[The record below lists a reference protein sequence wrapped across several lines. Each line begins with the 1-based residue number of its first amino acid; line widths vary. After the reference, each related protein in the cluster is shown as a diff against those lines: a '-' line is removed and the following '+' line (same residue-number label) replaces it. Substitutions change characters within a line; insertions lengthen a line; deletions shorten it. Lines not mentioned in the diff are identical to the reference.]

1 MRITTNMIYDRN
13 LATMSKV
20 SERQN
25 TAYNQLM
32 TGDKFTRSGEDPS
45 GMSQKMALTKEI
57 DLFKQYG
64 VNGSLLENS
73 LGHEETVLTSLNSAM
88 MSAQT
93 LIQKANNSAMGAEER
108 SAIASEL
115 EGLQKQMFDLMNS
128 KNSQGEF
135 IFGGNQSKTQ
145 PFIQDASGNYV
156 FQGDTGQ
163 RSIQV
168 SSTVKIPANDS
179 GFDLFEMVATRRT
192 ASATSTNIQVG
203 VGDQGNFESFYRN
216 NYDPATAAN
225 NQFTVST
232 QIGPPETYH
241 IENSQGDIVQGPA
254 LPYTAGNAI
263 SFNGLELTLDLP
275 AGSADQTFVLDKPLN
290 DNILNGMSDF
300 ISALR
305 DPALPAS
312 DFQLAVA
319 DATTHMNN
327 ARTKVDRGLG
337 ELGGRMNSLEQ
348 VMGSNEGLSTLNQQ
362 ARAKVS
368 EADMYEVIATLS
380 KEDAAMSA
388 SQLAFSNI
396 SKLTLFDYIR

>member
-32 TGDKFTRSGEDPS
+32 SGDKFTRAGEDPS

-57 DLFKQYG
+57 DLFKQYS

-73 LGHEETVLTSLNSAM
+73 LGHEDTVLTSINTAMLSAK
-88 MSAQT
+88 T
-93 LIQKANNSAMGAEER
+93 LIQKANSSAMGSEER

-145 PFIQDASGNYV
+145 PFVKDASGNYV

-168 SSTVKIPANDS
+168 SPTVQIPANDS

-192 ASATSTNIQVG
+192 ASATSANIKVG

-216 NYDPATAAN
+216 NYDSSLASN
-225 NQFTVST
+225 SFTVST
-232 QIGPPETYH
+232 LAGPPDTYE
-241 IENSQGDIVQGPA
+241 IKDSGGTLVQSGD
-254 LPYTAGNAI
+254 YSAGNKIA
-263 SFNGLELTLDLP
+263 FNGLELTLDQP
-275 AGSADQTFVLDKPLN
+275 AGGADQTFALDAPKN
-290 DNILNGMSDF
+290 DNVLNGMSDF

-305 DPALPAS
+305 DPNISAD

-319 DATTHMNN
+319 NATTHMDN
-327 ARTKVDRGLG
+327 ARTKIDRGQGDVGSRL
-337 ELGGRMNSLEQ
+337 NSLEQ
-348 VMGSNEGLSTLNQQ
+348 VMSSNDGLSTLNQQ

-368 EADMYEVIATLS
+368 EADMYEVIAALS

-388 SQLAFSNI
+388 SQLAFSKI

>member
-13 LATMSKV
+13 LASMSKV

-25 TAYNQLM
+25 TAYEQLM
-32 TGDKFTRSGEDPS
+32 TGEKFSRAGEDPS
-45 GMSQKMALTKEI
+45 GMGQKMALTKEI

-73 LGHEETVLTSLNSAM
+73 LGHEDTVLTSLNNAM
-88 MSAQT
+88 LSAQT

-108 SAIASEL
+108 NAIASEL

-145 PFIQDASGNYV
+145 PFVKNVSGNYV

-168 SSTVKIPANDS
+168 SPTVQIPANDA
-179 GFDLFEMVATRRT
+179 GFDLFETVATRRT
-192 ASATSTNIQVG
+192 ASAVSTNIQVG
-203 VGDQGNFESFYRN
+203 IGDQGNFESFYRN
-216 NYDPATAAN
+216 NYDPSLPS
-225 NQFTVST
+225 NQYTVNT

-241 IENSQGDIVQGPA
+241 IQNSQGDIVQGPA

-275 AGSADQTFVLDKPLN
+275 AGSPAQTFVLDKPVN

-305 DPALPAS
+305 DHTLPAS

-327 ARTKVDRGLG
+327 ARTKVDRGQG
-337 ELGGRMNSLEQ
+337 EVGSRLNSLEQ
-348 VMGSNEGLSTLNQQ
+348 VMSSNEGLSTLNQQ

-368 EADMYEVIATLS
+368 EADMYEVIAALS

-388 SQLAFSNI
+388 SQLAFSKI

>member
-32 TGDKFTRSGEDPS
+32 SGDKFTRAGEDPS

-73 LGHEETVLTSLNSAM
+73 LGHEDTVLTSINTAMLSAK
-88 MSAQT
+88 T
-93 LIQKANNSAMGAEER
+93 LIQKANSSAMGSEER

-145 PFIQDASGNYV
+145 PFVKDASGNYV

-168 SSTVKIPANDS
+168 SPTVQIPANDS

-192 ASATSTNIQVG
+192 ASATSANIQVG

-216 NYDPATAAN
+216 NYDSSLAS

-232 QIGPPETYH
+232 QIGPPETYD
-241 IENSQGDIVQGPA
+241 IQNSQGVIVQGPA

-275 AGSADQTFVLDKPLN
+275 AGGADQTFVLDKPVN
-290 DNILNGMSDF
+290 DNVLNGMSDF

-305 DPALPAS
+305 DPSLSA
-312 DFQLAVA
+312 DGFQLAVA
-319 DATTHMNN
+319 DATTHMDN
-327 ARTKVDRGLG
+327 ARTKIDRGQGDVGSRL
-337 ELGGRMNSLEQ
+337 NSLEQ
-348 VMGSNEGLSTLNQQ
+348 VMGSNDGLSTLNQQ

-368 EADMYEVIATLS
+368 EADMYEVIAALS

-388 SQLAFSNI
+388 SQLAFGKI

>member
-32 TGDKFTRSGEDPS
+32 TGDKFTRAGEDPS
-45 GMSQKMALTKEI
+45 GMSQKLALTKEI

-73 LGHEETVLTSLNSAM
+73 LGHADTVLTSINNAMLSAK
-88 MSAQT
+88 T
-93 LIQKANNSAMGAEER
+93 LIQKANSSAMGSEER
-108 SAIASEL
+108 NAIASEL

-145 PFIQDASGNYV
+145 PFVKDASGNYV

-168 SSTVKIPANDS
+168 SPTVQIPANDS

-192 ASATSTNIQVG
+192 ASATSANIKVG

-216 NYDPATAAN
+216 NYDSSLASN
-225 NQFTVST
+225 SFTVST
-232 QIGPPETYH
+232 LAGPPASYEIKDAGGTVMQ
-241 IENSQGDIVQGPA
+241 SGD
-254 LPYTAGNAI
+254 YSAGNKI

-275 AGSADQTFVLDKPLN
+275 AGGADQTFALDAPKN
-290 DNILNGMSDF
+290 DNVLNGMSDF

-305 DPALPAS
+305 DPNISAD

-319 DATTHMNN
+319 DATTHMSN
-327 ARTKVDRGLG
+327 ARTQVDRGQGDLG
-337 ELGGRMNSLEQ
+337 SRLNSLEQ
-348 VMGSNEGLSTLNQQ
+348 VMSSNDGLSTLNQQ

-388 SQLAFSNI
+388 SQLAFSKI
-396 SKLTLFDYIR
+396 SQLTLFDYIR

>member
-32 TGDKFTRSGEDPS
+32 TGDKFTRAGEDPS

-57 DLFKQYG
+57 DLFKQYS

-73 LGHEETVLTSLNSAM
+73 LGHEDTVLTSINNAM
-88 MSAQT
+88 LSAQT
-93 LIQKANNSAMGAEER
+93 LIQKANSSAMGTEER

-145 PFIQDASGNYV
+145 PFVKDASGNYV

-163 RSIQV
+163 RSIQI
-168 SSTVKIPANDS
+168 SPTVKIPANDS

-192 ASATSTNIQVG
+192 ASAASANIKVG

-216 NYDPATAAN
+216 NYDSSLAS
-225 NQFTVST
+225 NQFTVNT
-232 QIGPPETYH
+232 LVGPPDTYE
-241 IENSQGDIVQGPA
+241 IRDAGGVLMQSGD
-254 LPYTAGNAI
+254 YSAGNKIA
-263 SFNGLELTLDLP
+263 FNGLELTLDLP
-275 AGSADQTFVLDKPLN
+275 AGSAPQNFVLDAPKN
-290 DNILNGMSDF
+290 DSVLNGMSDF

-305 DPALPAS
+305 DPNISA
-312 DFQLAVA
+312 DNFQLAVA

-327 ARTKVDRGLG
+327 ARTKIDRGQGDVGSRL
-337 ELGGRMNSLEQ
+337 NSLEQ
-348 VMGSNEGLSTLNQQ
+348 VMGSNDGLSTLNQQ

-368 EADMYEVIATLS
+368 EADMYEVIAALS

-388 SQLAFSNI
+388 SQLAFSKI

>member
-73 LGHEETVLTSLNSAM
+73 LGHEDTVLTSLNSAM
-88 MSAQT
+88 LSAQT

-145 PFIQDASGNYV
+145 PFVKDASGNYV

-168 SSTVKIPANDS
+168 SPTVKVPANDS
-179 GFDLFEMVATRRT
+179 GFDLFETVATRRT
-192 ASATSTNIQVG
+192 ASAASANIQVG
-203 VGDQGNFESFYRN
+203 IGDQGNFESFYRN
-216 NYDPATAAN
+216 NYDPATPAN
-225 NQFTVST
+225 NQYTVST
-232 QIGPPETYH
+232 LAGPPDTYE
-241 IENSQGDIVQGPA
+241 ITDGGGNLLQSGDYV
-254 LPYTAGNAI
+254 AGNKIA
-263 SFNGLELTLDLP
+263 FNGLELTLDLP
-275 AGSADQTFVLDKPLN
+275 AGGANQTFALDTPKN
-290 DNILNGMSDF
+290 DNVLNGMSDF

-327 ARTKVDRGLG
+327 ARTKVDRAQG
-337 ELGGRMNSLEQ
+337 EVGSRLNSLEQ
-348 VMGSNEGLSTLNQQ
+348 VMSSNEGLSTLNQQ

-388 SQLAFSNI
+388 SQLAFSKI